1 MDLVSIIIPYYR
13 KKKYI
18 NNTITSIINQTYKNF
33 EIIII
38 YDDEDTSD
46 LKFISEM
53 QKKDKRITII
63 KNLKNEGAG
72 NSRNKGIE
80 KAKGKYI
87 AFIDSDDTWQ
97 IKKLERQINFMNKND
112 INISH
117 TSYYIVD
124 DKDKILGK
132 RVARNFFSLKDLLK
146 SCDIGLST
154 VIIKKSLISDKF
166 KFANLKTKE
175 DFVLWLKLL
184 QNNNKIY
191 ALDEYLTSWTNSPNS
206 LSSSI
211 FQKLFDGFKVYNK
224 YMKFNT
230 IKSIYLLICLSV
242 NFILKK

>member
-1 MDLVSIIIPYYR
+1 MDLVSIIIPYY
-13 KKKYI
+13 KKKEFI
-18 NNTITSIINQTYKNF
+18 NNTITSVINQTYKNF

-38 YDDEDTSD
+38 YDDDDISD
-46 LKFISEM
+46 LKFIGEM
-53 QKKDKRITII
+53 QKRDKRINII

-97 IKKLERQINFMNKND
+97 KKKLEKQLNFMNKND
-112 INISH
+112 IDFSH

-132 RVARNFFSLKDLLK
+132 RIARNFFSLGELLK

-154 VIIKKSLISDKF
+154 VIIKKNLISDKI

-191 ALDEYLTSWTNSPNS
+191 ALDEYLTSWKKSPHS
-206 LSSSI
+206 LSSST
-211 FQKLFDGFKVYNK
+211 FQKLLDGFKVYNK
-224 YMKFNT
+224 HMRFNLV
-230 IKSIYLLICLSV
+230 KSLYFLICLSI

>member
-1 MDLVSIIIPYYR
+1 MDLVSIIIPYYK

-53 QKKDKRITII
+53 QKKDTRIIII

-97 IKKLERQINFMNKND
+97 KKN
-112 INISH
+112 
-117 TSYYIVD
+117 
-124 DKDKILGK
+124 
-132 RVARNFFSLKDLLK
+132 
-146 SCDIGLST
+146 
-154 VIIKKSLISDKF
+154 
-166 KFANLKTKE
+166 
-175 DFVLWLKLL
+175 
-184 QNNNKIY
+184 
-191 ALDEYLTSWTNSPNS
+191 
-206 LSSSI
+206 
-211 FQKLFDGFKVYNK
+211 
-224 YMKFNT
+224 
-230 IKSIYLLICLSV
+230 
-242 NFILKK
+242 

>member
-1 MDLVSIIIPYYR
+1 MDLVSIIIPYY
-13 KKKYI
+13 KKKKFI
-18 NNTITSIINQTYKNF
+18 DKTVSSIINQTYKNL

-46 LKFISEM
+46 LEFISEI
-53 QKKDKRITII
+53 QKKDKRIIII
-63 KNLKNEGAG
+63 KNLRNEGAG
-72 NSRNKGIE
+72 NSRNIGIK
-80 KAKGKYI
+80 KANGKYI

-97 IKKLERQINFMNKND
+97 KNKLQKQINFMHKNN
-112 INISH
+112 INASH

-132 RVARNFFSLKDLLK
+132 RVAKNFFLLKELLK

-154 VIIKKSLISDKF
+154 VIIKKNLISDEIKF
-166 KFANLKTKE
+166 PNLKTKE

-191 ALDEYLTSWTNSPNS
+191 ALDEYLTFWTNSPNS
-206 LSSSI
+206 LSSSTY
-211 FQKLFDGFKVYNK
+211 QKLLDGFKVYNK
-224 YMKFNT
+224 YMNFNL
-230 IKSIYLLICLSV
+230 IKSLYLLLCLSV